1 MSDHTDRVIITDALG
16 WDCIEGECEH
26 SGEADMF
33 DFEHCPKI
41 TIEVC
46 VDCMDEREFGR
57 DPRFWEELVSHTEPP
72 MPDPVEEPAIFKPA
86 PNQSNESEL

>member
-1 MSDHTDRVIITDALG
+1 MPDHKERVTITDALG
-16 WDCIEGECEH
+16 WDCVEGECEH
-26 SGEADMF
+26 IDEAGQPEDWSA
-33 DFEHCPKI
+33 CPKL

-72 MPDPVEEPAIFKPA
+72 MPDPVPEPAIFKPS
-86 PNQSNESEL
+86 PDREVRSR

>member
-26 SGEADMF
+26 PDEVDMF
-33 DFEHCPKI
+33 DFDHCPKI

-46 VDCMDEREFGR
+46 VDCMDERGFGR

-72 MPDPVEEPAIFKPA
+72 MPDPVEEPAIFKPS
-86 PNQSNESEL
+86 PNQSDGAS